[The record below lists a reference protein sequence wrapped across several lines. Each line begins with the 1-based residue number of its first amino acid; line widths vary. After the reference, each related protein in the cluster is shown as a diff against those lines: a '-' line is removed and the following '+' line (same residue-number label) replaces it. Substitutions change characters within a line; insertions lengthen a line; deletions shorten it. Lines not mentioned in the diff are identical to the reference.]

1 MQTTLTKPQDTTT
14 SCPDV
19 LHNPAN
25 PKYAHAHPI
34 VVRYRLFQNS
44 RVDSKTFGVTDEAR
58 QAMRDFVHSMGATA
72 EIKNGT
78 WVITDKGSVDY
89 MTVSFVDSELLAQQE
104 AKRAIANQMIAKWK
118 AMKAEGTA

>member
-1 MQTTLTKPQDTTT
+1 MQTTLTKPQDIRT
-14 SCPDV
+14 SSPDV

-25 PKYAHAHPI
+25 PKYAHAHPV

-44 RVDSKTFGVTDEAR
+44 RVNSKTFGVTDEAR

-72 EIKNGT
+72 ELIGGK

-89 MTVSFVDSELLAQQE
+89 MMVSFVDSELLAKQE
-104 AKRAIANQMIAKWK
+104 AQRLLAKDMIAKWK
-118 AMKAEGTA
+118 AMRAEGTA

>member
-1 MQTTLTKPQDTTT
+1 MQTTLTKPQDTKT

-34 VVRYRLFQNS
+34 VVHYRLFQKS
-44 RVDSKTFGVTDEAR
+44 RVNSKTFGVTDEAR

-72 EIKNGT
+72 ELKNGT

-89 MTVSFVDSELLAQQE
+89 MTVSFVDSELLAKQE
-104 AKRAIANQMIAKWK
+104 AQRLLAKDMIAKWK
-118 AMKAEGTA
+118 AMRAEGTA